1 VFHKCDVSSAAFK
14 HTQNKVCRNW
24 LRAIYCVA
32 MTPHPKLCRN
42 IGSVAITK
50 PQVVRYPELQHRLDA
65 SLAQVAGTIDAPE
78 HWLEIPIGKGWIAA
92 YRLQHTGRGSRRRT
106 TQILEVRVFPDEH
119 GDRRAGE
126 WSAAVLGTP
135 ARKPRMAFS
144 FERVR
149 RGITERSFN
158 AALAATGENASRQG
172 ASHVFGTPGTRHGGS
187 RREGRGA
194 GRPRLRD
201 NAFYAKLAVR
211 YDAIEH
217 SDRREP
223 GESTRR
229 TLAKTYQQ
237 QLGHT
242 VTENN
247 IGKWLQQA
255 YALGFLTPSLQGSRR
270 RRATKAARDLLASA
284 TAASTRRP
292 PARSA
297 EGR

>member
-1 VFHKCDVSSAAFK
+1 MSLRILKTKCAVIGCGRY
-14 HTQNKVCRNW
+14 TR
-24 LRAIYCVA
+24 A
-32 MTPHPKLCRN
+32 MTPHPRLRRN
-42 IGSVAITK
+42 GGRVAITK
-50 PQVVRYPELQHRLDA
+50 LQVARYPELKHRLDA
-65 SLAQVAGTIDAPE
+65 SLDQVAGTIALPE
-78 HWLEIPIGKGWIAA
+78 DHWLEVPIGEGWIAA

-106 TQILEVRVFPDEH
+106 QILEVRVFPDER

-135 ARKPRMAFS
+135 SRKLRTAFS

-158 AALAATGENASRQG
+158 AALAATGENASHQG
-172 ASHVFGTPGTRHGGS
+172 ASHVFGTPGTRHAGS
-187 RREGRGA
+187 RHEGRGA

-201 NAFYAKLAVR
+201 DAFYAKLAVR
-211 YDAIEH
+211 YDALEH

-237 QLGHT
+237 QIGHT
-242 VTENN
+242 VTEND

-255 YALGFLTPSLQGSRR
+255 CALGFLTASLQGSRR
-270 RRATKAARDLLASA
+270 RRATDAARELVSTSRTTAPAALQRIA
-284 TAASTRRP
+284 TEES
-292 PARSA
+292 
-297 EGR
+297 